1 MCRLNPRT
9 SSVELLGRVPFIDTY
24 ASNSSTDKTVTDTL
38 LDGDK
43 RVAKGKGVGVGAVVG
58 VKVEDNGLG
67 SDVKSDDMPIS
78 ILKSSPKPVSKSK
91 STPTSSAVKRKITT
105 VKVEKTSTT
114 IMDMTTDFESSDT
127 SIGLSLNNDDS
138 STAIPF
144 VKKEIVKIEK
154 KIKKPKI

>member
-1 MCRLNPRT
+1 M
-9 SSVELLGRVPFIDTY
+9 ELLGRVPFVDTY

-38 LDGDK
+38 LNSAKVVVK
-43 RVAKGKGVGVGAVVG
+43 RKGLGVEVGVEEDSVG
-58 VKVEDNGLG
+58 CDIK
-67 SDVKSDDMPIS
+67 SDVTPIS
-78 ILKSSPKPVSKSK
+78 ISKSKSKSVSKSK